1 MALTNEVN
9 LEGSCLEYDSEEN
22 VLAPVAS
29 FSIQDRI
36 AQLHKDIAEIK
47 SRMHN

>member
-1 MALTNEVN
+1 MPLTNDIN
-9 LEGSCLEYDSEEN
+9 LEGSCLEYDSEEHAFGVN
-22 VLAPVAS
+22 

-47 SRMHN
+47 SRM